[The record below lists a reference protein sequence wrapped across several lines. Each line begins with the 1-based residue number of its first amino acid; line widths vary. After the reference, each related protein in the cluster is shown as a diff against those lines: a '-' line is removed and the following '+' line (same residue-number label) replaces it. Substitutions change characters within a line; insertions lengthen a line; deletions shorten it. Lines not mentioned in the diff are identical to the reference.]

1 MASTGAPMT
10 PYAPPETGEDW
21 PAQVAD
27 QIVGVVGT
35 VRDKTTGPLLG
46 VARAIVYGTFVLV
59 IGSAALVLLVVMLV
73 RLVDNYLPDEVFG
86 EDHIWAT
93 YLILGLLFS
102 VAGLVLWGRRK
113 SGPAMVAREHSTAD
127 GR

>member
-1 MASTGAPMT
+1 MS
-10 PYAPPETGEDW
+10 PYAPPQETGEDW

-46 VARAIVYGTFVLV
+46 FARAVVYGTFVAVL
-59 IGSAALVLLVVMLV
+59 GLAAAVLFLIAFV
-73 RLVDNYLPDEVFG
+73 RVVDNYLPDEVFG
-86 EDHIWAT
+86 DDHIWAT
-93 YLILGLLFS
+93 YLIIGLVFS
-102 VAGLVLWGRRK
+102 LAGLFLWSRRK
-113 SGPAMVAREHSTAD
+113 GVVPPAATPAHLREHGN

>member
-1 MASTGAPMT
+1 MA
-10 PYAPPETGEDW
+10 PYAPPQETGEDW

-46 VARAIVYGTFVLV
+46 FARAVVYGTFV
-59 IGSAALVLLVVMLV
+59 AVLGVAVVVLFLIAFV
-73 RLVDNYLPDEVFG
+73 RVVDNYLPDSVFG
-86 EDHIWAT
+86 DDHIWAT
-93 YLILGLLFS
+93 YLIIGLVFS
-102 VAGLVLWGRRK
+102 LAGLVLWSRRK
-113 SGPAMVAREHSTAD
+113 GVVPPAAAPAHLREHGD